1 VDAGANAVELGL
13 SGALEATYAWA
24 ATAVQIVRQGSCIE
38 AVPVPCADVAA
49 VMTYDSQHRKTR
61 SRELYAFHCE
71 PCGKDTPFQYQQCLY
86 CGTPQFNAVATVLR
100 EKKEARKAMPYR
112 QRIAEGARKGFLKA
126 DAKREYLK
134 RKAEESRAKWE
145 GRYATQAQT
154 TDNKGD

>member
-1 VDAGANAVELGL
+1 VGAGANAVELGL
-13 SGALEATYAWA
+13 SGALEAAYAWT
-24 ATAVQIVRQGSCIE
+24 ATTMQIVRQGSCIE

-71 PCGKDTPFQYQQCLY
+71 PCGKDTPFQHQQCLY
-86 CGTPQFNAVATVLR
+86 CGTPLFDAGVTARLK
-100 EKKEARKAMPYR
+100 KKEARMAMPFR

-126 DAKREYLK
+126 DAKRKYLK

-145 GRYATQAQT
+145 GRYATQSQT
-154 TDNKGD
+154 TDNNGD